1 MAFSKLYKI
10 SVRKTET
17 ETDRDRARE
26 REHECG
32 PFLRNFHR
40 DEFTNKVGWGR
51 LNAVRHN
58 SGAKAKGDSC
68 MKTKEKRKQVN

>member
-51 LNAVRHN
+51 LNAVRLG
-58 SGAKAKGDSC
+58 SKSERRQCK
-68 MKTKEKRKQVN
+68 KTKEKRKQVN

>member
-1 MAFSKLYKI
+1 MAFSKLYKF

-51 LNAVRHN
+51 LNAVHTTR
-58 SGAKAKGDSC
+58 
-68 MKTKEKRKQVN
+68 EQKRKETVV